1 MAGNTVYLVTGAN
14 RGIGAGIVSALLKRP
29 NSTVIATARDL
40 SKFSSSSSA
49 SGEEIAAPG
58 SKVIPFLLDED
69 RPEISSS
76 TLGARLEAEQGI
88 TSLNV
93 VIANAGSS
101 SGFYDVANTD
111 AEGVTYDLNVNA
123 VGVVKLFKAVWPLLD
138 DAAPATS
145 SGEGTK
151 KEKKFVVISSSV
163 GSMGCLMAEAEATGQ
178 MVPGV
183 AYGMSKAAV
192 NFFCVRVAGEFKGRG
207 LLVGVLHPG
216 WVKTDMGQSFADAAG
231 YSGEIPTDVPSSAK
245 GILERMDALTPEISG
260 HFFSYD
266 GKPLP
271 W

>member
-14 RGIGAGIVSALLKRP
+14 RGIGAGIVTALLKRP

-40 SKFSSSSSA
+40 SKFSSSPVNSLPDGAIA
-49 SGEEIAAPG
+49 SG
-58 SKVIPFLLDED
+58 SKVIPFLLDEA

-101 SGFYDVANTD
+101 SGFYDVLNTD

-138 DAAPATS
+138 APTS
-145 SGEGTK
+145 EGTK
-151 KEKKFVVISSSV
+151 KEKKFVVISSSM

-178 MVPGV
+178 MAPGV

-245 GILERMDALTPEISG
+245 GILERIDALTPEISG